1 LRNKVK
7 AILLACLLCLAAAP
21 AFAQGC
27 ATCSNSA
34 AAAPERSQRALRR
47 GIIVLMVPS
56 LAAMLGFAGLAYRYR
71 R

>member
-1 LRNKVK
+1 MKR
-7 AILLACLLCLAAAP
+7 LLAIFVLLVASFP

-27 ATCSNSA
+27 STCTNSA

-56 LAAMLGFAGLAYRYR
+56 LAVMLGFAGLAYRYR

>member
-1 LRNKVK
+1 MRRLFVIFVVVI
-7 AILLACLLCLAAAP
+7 ASAP

-27 ATCSNSA
+27 STCTNSA

-56 LAAMLGFAGLAYRYR
+56 LAVMLGFAGLAYRYR
-71 R
+71 RG

>member
-1 LRNKVK
+1 MRAFVIIAVL
-7 AILLACLLCLAAAP
+7 LLASVP

-27 ATCSNSA
+27 AACTNSA

-56 LAAMLGFAGLAYRYR
+56 LAVMAGFAGLAYKYR